1 MKKNRDRKLQL
12 HRDTL
17 SRLEPREVKRQD
29 LAHVAGGGY
38 TSCIGPDCACG
49 GVIVERQFGVE

>member
-17 SRLEPREVKRQD
+17 SRLESPEVNRQD
-29 LAHVAGGGY
+29 LAHVGGGGY
-38 TSCIGPDCACG
+38 TSCIGPDCACAVA
-49 GVIVERQFGVE
+49 VIEA